1 MGRRDPRGEK
11 LCAPVWCGCCHGVLG
26 PFAALFSFRSH
37 LGGLLRVKAFAD
49 DPTLELSLESLPPA
63 PADVDGIAA
72 ALGVRE
78 QAIAYVGRN
87 RYDVLVELG
96 SAAAVEGLRPS
107 QERLAAIS
115 ARGFIVTAAGGCE
128 RAPDADFTSRF
139 FGPS

>member
-1 MGRRDPRGEK
+1 MGAAKSLLAAGVA
-11 LCAPVWCGCCHGVLG
+11 APTG
-26 PFAALFSFRSH
+26 ASTLFSFHSH
-37 LGGLLRVKAFAD
+37 LGGLLRVKAFTD
-49 DPTLELSLESLPPA
+49 NPTLELSLESLPPA
-63 PADVDGIAA
+63 PADVPGIAA
-72 ALGVRE
+72 ALGVE
-78 QAIAYVGRN
+78 EDLAFVGRN